1 MRNNTLLLSK
11 YSGRSIEDLKSSYYA
26 IQKRI
31 DSMHVDAAI
40 LTGIIPLPE
49 GKAFWSSNE
58 INWNDSRL
66 DNTRE
71 TYFKLLRK
79 SSDLRYVINYREA
92 EESNTLEQFLLY
104 EEIDEFISRNFNSF
118 KELVEFYQRNN
129 LIRGLSS
136 LREKCLENPD
146 YLTEVM
152 V

>member
-1 MRNNTLLLSK
+1 MRNNTLLSQ
-11 YSGRSIEDLKSSYYA
+11 YSGRSIEDLKSSYRA
-26 IQKRI
+26 IQNRI
-31 DSMHVDAAI
+31 DSMHLDAAI
-40 LTGIIPLPE
+40 QTGIIPLPE
-49 GKAFWSSNE
+49 GKMFWTSNE
-58 INWNDSRL
+58 INWNDPRL
-66 DNTRE
+66 DDTRE
-71 TYFKLLRK
+71 TYFKLLNK
-79 SSDLRYVINYREA
+79 AADLRYVINYREA

-152 V
+152 I